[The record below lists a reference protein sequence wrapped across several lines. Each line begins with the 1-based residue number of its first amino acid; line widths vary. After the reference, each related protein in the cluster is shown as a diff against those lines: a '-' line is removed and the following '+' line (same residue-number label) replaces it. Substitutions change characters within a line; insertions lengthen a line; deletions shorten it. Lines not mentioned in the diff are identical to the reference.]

1 MDFFIL
7 AMLFAVGVNALRFVA
22 QRKRIALLGSYLGNY
37 QIEKLMET
45 LTAGYLRALGEEDD
59 VRREQ
64 IWQIL
69 ATSEASLSQ
78 QFNAF
83 VVDFAK
89 VAPAQALISR
99 LAFPIPYAD
108 QLFPQSSFDARKLFA
123 IHGKGLAAAAQNTRQ
138 QTPRDKAFTMMAELF
153 LMQHSCHWFCKSKPV
168 ASARL
173 ILRHQTP
180 YEQVVQSVA
189 PATRQAYQALTERGH

>member
-22 QRKRIALLGSYLGNY
+22 QRKRIALLGRYLGNY

-59 VRREQ
+59 VRRDQ

-99 LAFPIPYAD
+99 LAFAIPFAD

-153 LMQHSCHWFCKSKPV
+153 LMQHTCHWFCKSQAV
-168 ASARL
+168 ASARVL
-173 ILRHQTP
+173 ARHKTP
-180 YEQVVQSVA
+180 HAQLVASVS
-189 PATRQAYQALTERGH
+189 PATRRDYLALIKGG

>member
-22 QRKRIALLGSYLGNY
+22 QLGKY

-45 LTAGYLRALGEEDD
+45 LTAGYLRALGEEDSA
-59 VRREQ
+59 RREQ

-69 ATSEASLSQ
+69 ANSEASLSQ

-89 VAPAQALISR
+89 VAPSQALISR
-99 LAFPIPYAD
+99 LAFAIPYAD

-138 QTPRDKAFTMMAELF
+138 QNPRDKAFTMMAELF

-180 YEQVVQSVA
+180 YDQVVQSVA
-189 PATRQAYQALTERGH
+189 PDTRQAYLALTGT